1 MTKEAHNLNADSK
14 KPVDARWDFLG
25 KNQELRQEGT
35 SDIEVVS
42 DEVLAEI
49 TPYVEKIEPKMLKK
63 AFDGWNKRKERYRK
77 KMRAEEAMEGVSD
90 EKCNAWADMFYLGT
104 IYRDYLDTILDLKR
118 PGKSGFQL
126 WDSNETK
133 ITEEMNPDTAG
144 WFNLSEHMVN
154 IIGDRLDDKFELLS
168 AIAHEMWHAHQIQVI
183 EEEDNEKSE
192 LYYRAM
198 MGYVSSSEDDEKY
211 RHQMIEEEAYAFE
224 HFFERKLFEAM
235 DSAPEMRKVL
245 LEEGDDEEDFLDA
258 DDLAELGEMIWKYD
272 ALNDDDDDDDDFL
285 GDYAFEEK
293 DDYEDDAS

>member
-1 MTKEAHNLNADSK
+1 MTREAHGLSANVE
-14 KPVDARWDFLG
+14 KPVDARWSSLG
-25 KNQELRQEGT
+25 KNQELRQDGA
-35 SDIEVVS
+35 SDIEAVS
-42 DEVLAEI
+42 DDVLAEI

-90 EKCNAWADMFYLGT
+90 EECNAWADLFYLGT

-126 WDSNETK
+126 WDSNETE

-154 IIGDRLDDKFELLS
+154 IIGDRLDDKSELLS

-183 EEEDNEKSE
+183 EEENNEKSE
-192 LYYRAM
+192 LYFRAM
-198 MGYVSSSEDDEKY
+198 MSYVPSSEDDEKY
-211 RHQMIEEEAYAFE
+211 RHQLIEEEAFAFQ

-235 DSAPEMRKVL
+235 DSAPEMRKTL
-245 LEEGDDEEDFLDA
+245 LEEADDEEVFPDA
-258 DDLAELGEMIWKYD
+258 GDLAELVEMIWKYD
-272 ALNDDDDDDDDFL
+272 ALNDADDDDDFL

-293 DDYEDDAS
+293 DYSEDDDS